1 MAQLT
6 AIVHNW
12 QLEAGAY
19 VPLAVQQQHA
29 WWIVNGD
36 GTFEHQQQQV
46 FPNTDLQA

>member
-1 MAQLT
+1 MVQLT
-6 AIVHNW
+6 AIVHKW

-36 GTFEHQQQQV
+36 GTFEQQQQQV
-46 FPNTDLQA
+46 CRNTYLRA